1 MSEKTVLEVLQGALK
16 LLQAKTR
23 WIKGAY
29 GKTGTGTPLSET
41 QVCTNPAVCYC
52 AMGALYKAN
61 DCVDDET
68 LVNGA
73 ADILYSQLSNYWK
86 NMNDEE
92 CLPSGG
98 VIVIWNDAKGRTHA
112 QVVATF
118 KKAIAAVKAAA

>member
-16 LLQAKTR
+16 ILSAKRR

-29 GKTGTGTPLSET
+29 GQTATGTPLDEEG
-41 QVCTNPAVCYC
+41 VCTDPAVCYC

-61 DCVDDET
+61 DCDDET
-68 LVNGA
+68 LVEDGA
-73 ADILYSQLSNYWK
+73 NVLRSQLPTYWK
-86 NMNDEE
+86 NKSVEKGN
-92 CLPSGG
+92 SNQGT
-98 VIVIWNDAKGRTHA
+98 IISWNDSRGRTHT